1 MDISSDSND
10 KKSRN
15 QYFDWSN
22 IWPLPDKS
30 GHFYTDWEPM
40 WFLCQSDQKI
50 SAPASHRFLLIWWTI
65 VYTRNTPEI
74 MHFTSYNVLTFV
86 LLGALAKKLGLPLP
100 WCCRRRP
107 HDDKVCHRR
116 STVCLQNV
124 NFLIPAREM
133 FLYPAQRFSPLLRI
147 LNSGWNSLN
156 PFHNA
161 CKGPNPSV
169 YIESDFDA
177 LMWLCRAWIY
187 WIEPALHGGQTF
199 AMSFTTMRCFMIT
212 FGPFGRIE
220 EEN

>member
-1 MDISSDSND
+1 M
-10 KKSRN
+10 
-15 QYFDWSN
+15 
-22 IWPLPDKS
+22 
-30 GHFYTDWEPM
+30 
-40 WFLCQSDQKI
+40 
-50 SAPASHRFLLIWWTI
+50 
-65 VYTRNTPEI
+65 V
-74 MHFTSYNVLTFV
+74 TFV
-86 LLGALAKKLGLPLP
+86 LLGSLAEKLGLPLP

-107 HDDKVCHRR
+107 HDDKVCNRR

-124 NFLIPAREM
+124 NFLISAREM
-133 FLYPAQRFSPLLRI
+133 FSYQAQMFSLLLRI

-199 AMSFTTMRCFMIT
+199 AMSFTTMRCFMISFNISSSFLLGSFDTNGCSEWKVSKLSLRDGYLTKGFTT
-212 FGPFGRIE
+212 FLQPPQLVVTFWWVIVGIKVR
-220 EEN
+220 

>member
-15 QYFDWSN
+15 QAFDWSN

-30 GHFYTDWEPM
+30 NHFYTDWEPM

-50 SAPASHRFLLIWWTI
+50 SAPASHRFLLSKTWSTI
-65 VYTRNTPEI
+65 VCTRNTPEI

-86 LLGALAKKLGLPLP
+86 LLGALAEKLGLPLP

-107 HDDKVCHRR
+107 HDDKVCNRR

-124 NFLIPAREM
+124 NFLISAREM
-133 FLYPAQRFSPLLRI
+133 FSFQAQMFSLLSRI
-147 LNSGWNSLN
+147 LNSGWNQVEPISQCL
-156 PFHNA
+156 
-161 CKGPNPSV
+161 PNPSV

-187 WIEPALHGGQTF
+187 WIEPALYGGQTF

-212 FGPFGRIE
+212 LLTFLLLLI
-220 EEN
+220 NL